1 MKKVKDF
8 MVYLQNHR
16 GETNLIGTEYSIQVY
31 DNDSMQANIRKRN
44 VDVLGGS
51 NCAFAKFEERK
62 KRRLSLFLNVVE
74 NGIPTEEINYGPVCV
89 LEEGDDFS
97 QLFKVFGDHPDFEPL
112 MIALMQLQL

>member
-1 MKKVKDF
+1 M
-8 MVYLQNHR
+8 
-16 GETNLIGTEYSIQVY
+16 
-31 DNDSMQANIRKRN
+31 
-44 VDVLGGS
+44 
-51 NCAFAKFEERK
+51 
-62 KRRLSLFLNVVE
+62 FLNVVE